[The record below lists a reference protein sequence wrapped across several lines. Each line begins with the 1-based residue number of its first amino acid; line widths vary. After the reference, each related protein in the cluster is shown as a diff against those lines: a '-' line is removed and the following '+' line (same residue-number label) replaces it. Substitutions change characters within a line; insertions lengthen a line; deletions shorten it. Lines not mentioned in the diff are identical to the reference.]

1 MDEAR
6 SGGEIHIMLPLLLR
20 PWPWYVAGP
29 LIGLFAPLLLWLGNR
44 LFGVSS
50 NLRHL
55 CAAIQSRDLP
65 YFGYDWR
72 REGGWNL
79 AFVAGIVIGGVLA
92 GVVFRNPEP
101 VAIAASTRASLG
113 ALGIHDFTGLV
124 PRELF
129 SWQAL
134 FTPRGLLAIVGGGF
148 LVGFGTAYAGGCTSG
163 HGITGVANLEVPSFI
178 ALAAFFAGGLLGTF
192 LLVPLVLGGVR

>member
-1 MDEAR
+1 MRD
-6 SGGEIHIMLPLLLR
+6 LLLR

-29 LIGLFAPLLLWLGNR
+29 LLGLFAPLLLWLGNR

-55 CAAIQSRDLP
+55 CAAVYPGGTP
-65 YFGYDWR
+65 YTSYDWR
-72 REGGWNL
+72 RAGGWNL
-79 AFVAGIVIGGVLA
+79 AFAAGIVIGGVLA

-101 VAIAASTRASLG
+101 VAISAATRATLG
-113 ALGIHDFTGLV
+113 SLGIHDFTGLV

-129 SWQAL
+129 SLASL
-134 FTPRGLLAIVGGGF
+134 FTIRGAIAIVLGGF

-163 HGITGVANLEVPSFI
+163 HGISGVANLEIPSFI
-178 ALAAFFAGGLLGTF
+178 ALAAFFAGGLLGTYF
-192 LLVPLVLGGVR
+192 LVPLALTGLR

>member
-1 MDEAR
+1 MPA
-6 SGGEIHIMLPLLLR
+6 ILLE

-55 CAAIQSRDLP
+55 CAAIAPRGVP
-65 YFGYDWR
+65 YLSYDWR
-72 REGGWNL
+72 RDGSWNL
-79 AFVAGIVIGGVLA
+79 AFVAGIVIGGLLA

-101 VAIAASTRASLG
+101 VAIADSTRAALA
-113 ALGIHDFTGLV
+113 ALGIRDLGGLV

-129 SWQAL
+129 AWASLA
-134 FTPRGLLAIVGGGF
+134 TVRGWIVIVGGGF

-163 HGITGVANLEVPSFI
+163 HGISGVANLEAPSFI
-178 ALAAFFAGGLLGTF
+178 ALAGFFAGGLLGTF
-192 LLVPLVLGGVR
+192 LLLPLVLGPR